1 MKSAGEKLKG
11 RFLNRSQKD
20 KMQNEKNKL
29 FVSNL
34 AYKIDDEMLSSMF
47 SEIEGVV
54 VVEAKVITDK
64 FNDGRSKGFG
74 FVTLETD
81 EMAEIAIKEMN
92 GKEVEGRQ
100 IFVNLARP
108 QEKRD
113 GFNRGGRSFDR

>member
-1 MKSAGEKLKG
+1 
-11 RFLNRSQKD
+11 
-20 KMQNEKNKL
+20 MQEQKNKL

-34 AYKIDDEMLSSMF
+34 AYSVDDDALMQMF
-47 SEIEGVV
+47 SEIEGVE

-74 FVTLETD
+74 FVTLSTD

-92 GKEVEGRQ
+92 GKEIEGRQ
-100 IFVNLARP
+100 IFVNVARP

-113 GFNRGGRSFDR
+113 GFGGGQGGQRRSFR

>member
-1 MKSAGEKLKG
+1 
-11 RFLNRSQKD
+11 
-20 KMQNEKNKL
+20 MQEQKNKL

-34 AYKIDDEMLSSMF
+34 AYSIDDDALMQMF
-47 SEIEGVV
+47 DEIENVE

-74 FVTLETD
+74 FVTLSTD

-92 GKEVEGRQ
+92 GKEIEGRQ
-100 IFVNLARP
+100 IFVNIARP

-113 GFNRGGRSFDR
+113 SFDRGGSRRSFR

>member
-1 MKSAGEKLKG
+1 
-11 RFLNRSQKD
+11 
-20 KMQNEKNKL
+20 MQNEKNKL

-34 AYKIDDEMLSSMF
+34 AYKVDDEMLLGMF

-81 EMAEIAIKEMN
+81 EMAEIAIKEVN
-92 GKEVEGRQ
+92 GKEIEGRQ
-100 IFVNLARP
+100 VFVNLARP

-113 GFNRGGRSFDR
+113 GFNRGGGNSGGFGGGRSFNR

>member
-1 MKSAGEKLKG
+1 
-11 RFLNRSQKD
+11 
-20 KMQNEKNKL
+20 MQEQKNKL

-34 AYKIDDEMLSSMF
+34 AYSIDDDALMQMF
-47 SEIEGVV
+47 SEIEGVE

-74 FVTLETD
+74 FVTLSTD

-92 GKEVEGRQ
+92 GKEIEGRQ
-100 IFVNLARP
+100 IFVNVARP

-113 GFNRGGRSFDR
+113 SFDRGGSSRRSFR

>member
-1 MKSAGEKLKG
+1 
-11 RFLNRSQKD
+11 
-20 KMQNEKNKL
+20 MQEQKNKL

-34 AYKIDDEMLSSMF
+34 AYSIDDDMLLKMF
-47 SEIEGVV
+47 SDVEGVV

-64 FNDGRSKGFG
+64 FNDNRSKGFG
-74 FVTLETD
+74 FVTCETE

-100 IFVNLARP
+100 IFVNVARP

-113 GFNRGGRSFDR
+113 NSFSRGGDRRSFR